1 MDTDLKTSNNFLSDL
16 TSSLVYYREFLL
28 LNLLFIAVILLL
40 TKDISLLF
48 PSIISIL
55 IIDIAALYLIGR
67 RRNKELD
74 DIKTIINNIR
84 KNKYN
89 SEEEIELGSNLLSLQ
104 KAIKKMFKKEKSDIE
119 YLHRLQKVRSQ
130 FLANVSHELR
140 TPIFTIQGYIETLL
154 NGAVNDKK
162 VNLHFL
168 EKANQNTIS
177 LSNLLNDLIDI
188 SMIESGE
195 MRMSY
200 RYFKINELIN
210 QVVQEN
216 KKVAEDKNL
225 ELNYIPAR
233 DDLEVFGDKEKLRQ
247 VLVNLI
253 LNAIKYTEKGKV
265 EILVEEENKRAKVI
279 VRDTGIGIPE
289 NYLDRI
295 FERFFRVDKARS
307 RSLGGTGLGLAIVK
321 HIIEAHNSKVE
332 VTSKEGEGSEFSF
345 LLKK

>member
-1 MDTDLKTSNNFLSDL
+1 ML
-16 TSSLVYYREFLL
+16 TSDFSLL
-28 LNLLFIAVILLL
+28 L
-40 TKDISLLF
+40 

-55 IIDIAALYLIGR
+55 AIDIAALYLIGR

-89 SEEEIELGSNLLSLQ
+89 SEEEIQLGSNLLSLL
-104 KAIKKMFKKEKSDIE
+104 KAIKKMFKKEKTDIE
-119 YLHRLQKVRSQ
+119 YLQRLQKVRSQ

-140 TPIFTIQGYIETLL
+140 TPIFNIQGYIETLL
-154 NGAVNDKK
+154 NGAVNDKN
-162 VNLHFL
+162 VNVHFL

-200 RYFKINELIN
+200 RYFKINELIR

-225 ELNYIPAR
+225 ELNFIPAR
-233 DDLEVFGDKEKLRQ
+233 DDLDVFGDKEKLKQ

-253 LNAIKYTEKGKV
+253 HNAIKYTEKGKV
-265 EILVEEENKRAKVI
+265 EILVEEENKHAKVI

-295 FERFFRVDKARS
+295 FERFFRIDKARS

-321 HIIEAHNSKVE
+321 HIIEAHNSKVT